1 MHPILP
7 DKSNESSG
15 IKQNKADSTDGDNNS
30 EDNKEVEV
38 DLTKTEETNEDV
50 SSLSG
55 LNKFAANLSEFSTL
69 ELYNFTVAS
78 ASFCN

>member
-1 MHPILP
+1 M
-7 DKSNESSG
+7 DC
-15 IKQNKADSTDGDNNS
+15 DNNS
-30 EDNKEVEV
+30 AENKEADI

-69 ELYNFTVAS
+69 VMYNFTVGPT
-78 ASFCN
+78 SF

>member
-15 IKQNKADSTDGDNNS
+15 INQNEADSMDC
-30 EDNKEVEV
+30 EENKEADI
-38 DLTKTEETNEDV
+38 DLTKTEETTEDV